1 MAHRLENDVNQ
12 LVESI
17 TADYAQ
23 KRDID
28 AVETFMQPNKDDI
41 VKILEQLR
49 SIIFPGYY
57 KNKNYGV
64 YTVRNNLSMQL
75 EDVLY
80 NLSKQIS
87 IVLKYLPEHAGK
99 DEKELLYEGEKLS
112 LRFLERITKIR
123 GFIQTDLQATY
134 DGDPAAFNKPE
145 IIFSYPGLSAI
156 MVSRIAHELYLLGVP
171 LIPRI
176 MTEYAHTQTGIDI
189 HPGATLG
196 KFFFIDHGTGIVIGE
211 TAIIGDNVKIYQGVT
226 IGALSTRGG
235 QKLHGRKRHP
245 TIEDNVTIYA
255 GASILGGETV
265 IGHDSVIGSNVFI
278 TASIPSNT
286 RVSIKSQELE
296 YKQGSNRYRN
306 AEEIVQG
313 DAWYYVI

>member
-12 LVESI
+12 LIEKIIV
-17 TADYAQ
+17 DYENG
-23 KRDID
+23 RDID
-28 AVETFMQPNKDDI
+28 IVETFMPPNKDDI
-41 VKILEQLR
+41 IEIIDQLR

-57 KNKNYGV
+57 KNKNYRV

-87 IVLKYLPEHAGK
+87 IVLKYLPEYEGK
-99 DEKELLYEGEKLS
+99 EEKELLYEGEKLTLS
-112 LRFLERITKIR
+112 FLEKITGIR
-123 GFIQTDLQATY
+123 ELIQGDLQAAY

-145 IIFSYPGLSAI
+145 IIFSYPGLFAI
-156 MVSRIAHELYLLGVP
+156 MVNRIAHELYLLGVP

-196 KFFFIDHGTGIVIGE
+196 KYFFIDHGTGIVIGE
-211 TAIIGDNVKIYQGVT
+211 TAVIGDNVKIYQGVT

-235 QKLHGRKRHP
+235 QKLHGKKRHP

-265 IGHDSVIGSNVFI
+265 IGHDSVIGGNAFI
-278 TASIPSNT
+278 TTSIPSNT
-286 RVSIKSQELE
+286 RVSIKNQELE
-296 YKQGSNRYRN
+296 YKQGSKKSSNIT
-306 AEEIVQG
+306 EIVHS
-313 DAWYYVI
+313 DEWYYMI